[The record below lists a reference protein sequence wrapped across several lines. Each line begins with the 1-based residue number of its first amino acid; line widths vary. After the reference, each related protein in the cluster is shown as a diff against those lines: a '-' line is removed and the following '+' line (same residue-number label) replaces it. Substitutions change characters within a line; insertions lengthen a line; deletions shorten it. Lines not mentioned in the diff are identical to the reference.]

1 MIRPVITVLVLVLS
15 ASLHAAKPA
24 ATTLAPCGAEQAVS
38 GVTTP
43 AANPPRTFYLSDY
56 LTVHV
61 CHLNAFLAEAER
73 QQQQVTLY
81 LDGVDTKNFPVAVN
95 REEGSITFVADRNDA
110 NKQLWRNWLYDP
122 LQESHQELRV
132 SVGRGGDRPLP
143 RVPSANAKVHLH
155 KVYVDWFTWLLAIIV
170 GGVVIGVLLAGKH
183 TDMLRDGPS
192 MGPIRQTFSLARA
205 QMAWW
210 FVLILLAY
218 VFVWLITGD
227 RDTIPASL
235 LGLMGISAAT
245 AVAAVSISSGS
256 TSRVESLRASLD
268 ADIAAIDASL
278 ARINASMSANP
289 TLVPVL
295 EKQRD
300 EQQRARNALVTRS
313 ATLTAVV
320 PSQGWWR
327 DLISDDRGGVAL
339 DRVQILVWTLVLGII
354 FLSSVILELTMPEF
368 SGTLLALMGISSGTY
383 IGFKMPAAK
392 NNNEV

>member
-1 MIRPVITVLVLVLS
+1 MIRPIITVLVLIVSS
-15 ASLHAAKPA
+15 AVHA
-24 ATTLAPCGAEQAVS
+24 ATTLAPCGAEQAVA

-43 AANPPRTFYLSDY
+43 AANPPRVFYLSDY

-61 CHLNAFLAEAER
+61 CHLNDFLAEAER
-73 QQQQVTLY
+73 QQQTVTLY

-122 LQESHQELRV
+122 LQESRQELRV
-132 SVGRGGDRPLP
+132 SIGRGGDRPLP
-143 RVPSANAKVHLH
+143 RVPSANTKVHLH
-155 KVYVDWFTWLLAIIV
+155 KIYVDWFTWLLAIIV
-170 GGVVIGVLLAGKH
+170 GGMVLGVLLAGKH

-192 MGPIRQTFSLARA
+192 LGPIRQTFSLARA

-210 FVLILLAY
+210 FVLILLGY

-245 AVAAVSISSGS
+245 AVAAVSITSG
-256 TSRVESLRASLD
+256 TANRAESLRASLD

-278 ARINASMSANP
+278 ERINVSMSTNP

-295 EKQRD
+295 EKKRD
-300 EQQRARNALVTRS
+300 EQQRARNALVARS
-313 ATLTAVV
+313 ASVTAIV
-320 PSQGWWR
+320 PSRGWWR

-339 DRVQILVWTLVLGII
+339 DRVQILVWTTVLGII

-368 SGTLLALMGISSGTY
+368 SGTLLSLMGISSGTY

-392 NNNEV
+392 NNDGA